1 MRCYLDASAQKCR
14 GTAREGCPFGGRCD
28 SDGWVRQTRQTGQ
41 EAPSDSGTGETC
53 SMTRIVAG
61 PSESAAVRHGRVCS
75 GTCGGGHGCGFDG
88 SAPRSAVW

>member
-1 MRCYLDASAQKCR
+1 MRCYLDASAQTCR
-14 GTAREGCPFGGRCD
+14 GTVREGYPFGGRCD

-41 EAPSDSGTGETC
+41 DAPSDSGTGETC

-61 PSESAAVRHGRVCS
+61 PSAAVRDGRVCS
-75 GTCGGGHGCGFDG
+75 GTCGGGHYGYDG